1 MGKLLAIACILTL
14 ARTGASSLSCD
25 SQLRIVLPSLF
36 THCSCSYSD
45 WSAWEAVPNSVARVP
60 LSQCGSGEAY
70 NETRSQSVIG
80 QGCQPRTENRI
91 ICKFDHVLNAVCI
104 KFG

>member
-14 ARTGASSLSCD
+14 ARTGASSLNCD

-45 WSAWEAVPNSVARVP
+45 WSAWEEVPNSVARVP

-70 NETRSQSVIG
+70 NETAPNLSSDRDASPA
-80 QGCQPRTENRI
+80 PRAE
-91 ICKFDHVLNAVCI
+91 
-104 KFG
+104 